1 MYKRQGIP
9 FTGRSGL
16 LGPLELT
23 ESEDGYFAKA
33 DTVDEEEV
41 VVGDLDLDALYRFR
55 EENPLYFNVRLYDKY
70 LPSLYEKGKRGNTH
84 TV

>member
-1 MYKRQGIP
+1 
-9 FTGRSGL
+9 
-16 LGPLELT
+16 
-23 ESEDGYFAKA
+23 
-33 DTVDEEEV
+33 
-41 VVGDLDLDALYRFR
+41 VGDLDLDALYRFR